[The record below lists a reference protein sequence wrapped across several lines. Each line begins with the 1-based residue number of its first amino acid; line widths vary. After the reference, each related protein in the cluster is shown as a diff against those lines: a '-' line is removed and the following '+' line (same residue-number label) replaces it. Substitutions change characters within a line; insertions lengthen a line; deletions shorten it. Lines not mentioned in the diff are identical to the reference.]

1 MNLEHQE
8 KIVLDALED
17 LKGHDIRAFDTRPL
31 TSLFDRVFIA
41 TGTSNRQTRSMANEV
56 VRQARKYGLHVIAIE
71 GENEGEWVL
80 IDLGDIVVHCM
91 QAAIRDYYQLEDL
104 WGDHPLDL
112 DTMRASAL
120 PAEKSSDDSE

>member
-8 KIVLDALED
+8 KIVLDALEN
-17 LKGHDIRAFDTRPL
+17 LKGHDIQAFDTRPL

-41 TGTSNRQTRSMANEV
+41 TGTSNRQTRSMADEV
-56 VRQARKYGLHVIAIE
+56 VRQAKKHGLEVIAVE
-71 GENEGEWVL
+71 GETEGEWVL

-104 WGDHPLDL
+104 WGDHPLEL
-112 DTMRASAL
+112 EKIRAYTL
-120 PAEKSSDDSE
+120 PTEKNSK